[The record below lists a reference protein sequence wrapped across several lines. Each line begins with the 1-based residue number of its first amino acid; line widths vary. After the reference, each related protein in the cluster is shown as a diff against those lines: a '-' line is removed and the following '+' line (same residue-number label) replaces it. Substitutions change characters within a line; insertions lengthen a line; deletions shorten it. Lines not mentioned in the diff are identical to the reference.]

1 MRTPRDAQKCI
12 SCDHR
17 TRNPSGQC
25 QACLGPKVCV
35 DCHGTGKL
43 KRAAACG
50 ACGSTGVRGG
60 APKERPELPPGT
72 ETRIW
77 WDGTWWRAE
86 LTHGGRIIPIGGFD
100 TRPKAEATAERWLR
114 SALGIEEPK
123 KKRDRTFT
131 AIP

>member
-1 MRTPRDAQKCI
+1 MKTPRDAQKCT
-12 SCDHR
+12 SCDHL

-25 QACLGPKVCV
+25 QACLGPRVCV

-60 APKERPELPPGT
+60 APKQHPKPIPGT
-72 ETRIW
+72 ETRIFQDGDW
-77 WDGTWWRAE
+77 WHAE
-86 LTHGGRIIPIGGFD
+86 LIYGAKIIPIGRFD
-100 TRPKAEATAERWLR
+100 TPAKAEAMADRWLR
-114 SALGIEEPK
+114 TALGIEEP